1 MFRRVVTLLVLVL
14 FVIGATGCS
23 SRKVVSRVDVD
34 EQIDLSG
41 RWNDTDS
48 RMVAQATIQD
58 CLNHPWIGEFMRE
71 EADKPV
77 VIVGSV
83 RNKTQ
88 EHIPVNTFVNDIERA
103 FINSGEVEVVAS
115 ATERE
120 DIRSE
125 RRDQRINASPETL
138 KEMGRELGADYM
150 MIGEINQIIDS
161 EEGEK
166 VSFYQVDMQLIDIE
180 TNRKV
185 WLGGEKIKK
194 YIARSKYKP

>member
-1 MFRRVVTLLVLVL
+1 MYNRVVAVLVLAL
-14 FVIGATGCS
+14 FVIGASGCS
-23 SRKVVSRVDVD
+23 SRKVVSRVDEG

-48 RMVAQATIQD
+48 RMVAQATILD

-71 EADKPV
+71 EGDKPV

-120 DIRSE
+120 DLRAE

-138 KEMGRELGADYM
+138 KEMGKELGADYM

-166 VSFYQVDMQLIDIE
+166 VSFYQADMQLIDIE

-194 YIARSKYKP
+194 YIARTKYKP